1 MNPFLWGLSSALGW
15 GTADFVARISGRA
28 LGPANSLLATASV
41 GTVGMGLWLVVRD
54 TPMEWDPS
62 GLHWLILIGF
72 SLSTA
77 MLLLYTSLARGP
89 VSIAAPLISSTPA
102 FVVPGALLLGVVPS
116 SGQLFAMA
124 GVMVGTL
131 IVARTAHPNS
141 GMREGERGVGMTVAT
156 GLGAAFL
163 FAVALLLAREAV
175 PIYGVWQVA
184 WSGRCISLVFVILFM
199 ILTRT
204 RVNVLPGGGRHW
216 LPRESSMPAGLS
228 FSTSDRSAMAP
239 RWHRSAARRWPL
251 SPCCSRGFSSKS
263 VSHRFNGAAS
273 CWSLPR
279 VRFWQRNAR

>member
-1 MNPFLWGLSSALGW
+1 
-15 GTADFVARISGRA
+15 
-28 LGPANSLLATASV
+28 
-41 GTVGMGLWLVVRD
+41 
-54 TPMEWDPS
+54 
-62 GLHWLILIGF
+62 
-72 SLSTA
+72 

-204 RVNVLPGGGRHW
+204 RVNVPARWWPALVAQGVLDAGGLIFLYVGSVGDGAPLASIGSAPLAIVAVLLARIFLKERIPSIQLGRH
-216 LPRESSMPAGLS
+216 RAGRCLGCVFGS
-228 FSTSDRSAMAP
+228 GTLDEPIHLGARQCRDVGVGRFHRTAVGSGDR
-239 RWHRSAARRWPL
+239 ARQ
-251 SPCCSRGFSSKS
+251 RGFRH
-263 VSHRFNGAAS
+263 VLLR
-273 CWSLPR
+273 
-279 VRFWQRNAR
+279 QRLVDAVDCADQ